1 MPRYTVT
8 PSDLAAH
15 HFTVRLELP
24 APGPDG
30 LTLSLPVW
38 IPGSY
43 LVREFARNILSIAA
57 ADDAGPV
64 SLRRVDKATWWAPPG
79 TGTLVVTT
87 LVYAWDLSV
96 RAAHLDDTHG
106 YFNGTSLFLRAQ
118 GHEGAPHEVRLLPPP
133 SPSGAAWQVAT
144 TLPRVSG
151 GPLEFG
157 AFAAADYDELID
169 HPVEMGTF
177 RHFAF
182 TAEGVAHEV
191 ALTGVLRSGLDE
203 ARLAADMAAICAAQ
217 LRFFGAPAPMPRYL
231 FQVMVVGEGYGG
243 LEHRA
248 STSLL
253 CSRQSLPCVGDDPA
267 SEDYANLLGLVSH
280 EYFHTWNVKRIK
292 PAAFTPYD
300 LTRENHTTLLWFFEG
315 VTSYYDDLFVLRAG
329 VWSAARYLRRLAE
342 AFTGVWRTPGRLRQT
357 VADASFDAWTKYY
370 RQDENAPNAQ
380 ISYYTKGSLIG
391 LALDLTLRRESGG
404 SLSLDAVMAH
414 LWAENGQTGVGVAED
429 GIEVAVAALLGRP
442 LTAFFDAA
450 VRGTGDLDFASLLA
464 DFGVEWVQRP
474 ADGVADKG
482 GKAPGVSVE
491 RLRARGWLGAKVTA
505 GGGGARLASV
515 LEGSPAHAAGLS
527 AGDVVIAADGLRV
540 EGAELIA
547 RLGALPPGQAVELVA
562 FRRDEL
568 RRATV
573 VLGAPPEDTIELRLD
588 PEPSP
593 AARARRE
600 AWLGA

>member
-24 APGPDG
+24 APGPEG

-43 LVREFARNILSIAA
+43 LVREFARNLLSVSAV
-57 ADDAGPV
+57 DGAGPV
-64 SLRRVDKATWWAPPG
+64 ALRRVDKATWWAPPG
-79 TGTLVVTT
+79 TGTLVVTA

-106 YFNGTSLFLRAQ
+106 YFNGTSLFLRAH
-118 GHEGAPHEVRLLPPP
+118 GHEVQPHTVVLEPPP
-133 SPSGAAWQVAT
+133 GAAGREWRVAT
-144 TLPRVSG
+144 TLPRRTG
-151 GPLEFG
+151 GELEFG
-157 AFAAADYDELID
+157 TFEAADYDELID

-182 TAEGVAHEV
+182 DVEGVRHEV
-191 ALTGVLRSGLDE
+191 ALTGVLRGPLDE
-203 ARLAADMAAICAAQ
+203 ERLRADMAAICGAQ
-217 LRFFGAPAPMPRYL
+217 LRFFGGPPPMSRYV

-253 CSRQSLPCVGDDPA
+253 CTRQSIPVPGDDPA
-267 SEDYANLLGLVSH
+267 SEDYANFLGLVSH

-315 VTSYYDDLFVLRAG
+315 VTSYYDDLFVRRAG
-329 VWSAARYLRRLAE
+329 VWPAARYLRRLAE
-342 AFTGVWRTPGRLRQT
+342 TFTGVWRTPGRLRQT

-380 ISYYTKGSLIG
+380 ISYYTKGSLVG

-404 SLSLDAVMAH
+404 ALSLDAVMAH
-414 LWAENGQTGVGVAED
+414 LWASRGQTGRGVDED
-429 GIEVAVAALLGRP
+429 GIEAAVAALLGRP

-450 VRGTGDLDFASLLA
+450 VRGTADLDFAALLA
-464 DFGVEWVQRP
+464 EFGVEWVLRP
-474 ADGVADKG
+474 ADGAADKG
-482 GKAPGVSVE
+482 GKAPGGATDNDDDGFSNVDGSEMQSGDEDVSE
-491 RLRARGWLGAKVTA
+491 ADMFGEEDDEGDGGEDGFDDSALDGEEGDGADESGIES
-505 GGGGARLASV
+505 GGGGGMSSYA
-515 LEGSPAHAAGLS
+515 EGESSG
-527 AGDVVIAADGLRV
+527 ADGEDDNGGFGDPDDSV
-540 EGAELIA
+540 FNESE
-547 RLGALPPGQAVELVA
+547 
-562 FRRDEL
+562 DEDD
-568 RRATV
+568 A
-573 VLGAPPEDTIELRLD
+573 I
-588 PEPSP
+588 
-593 AARARRE
+593 
-600 AWLGA
+600 